1 VVHLGFTAAAVVGVG
16 MALYALTVSRTAR
29 RRIGN
34 IEARL
39 AALRVRERALE
50 RHFESEGAPVR
61 GLLRGLELE
70 SPEELDAAAAR
81 VHTLMDALERDK
93 RELAEA
99 RRAFPEESDAELVEL
114 RARLEKAR
122 REPEADDVQ
131 AELDRLDDE
140 EPPTQP
146 QLAPR
151 ATRHPVE
158 AFAAA
163 ERAGAAWAGL
173 PLEELRQRF
182 VPVLPLYLR
191 SLTGGRALHAHRSEE
206 GWLIRTQRGGGDAA
220 FRELGERLQW
230 ETAVALRLAL
240 LESMSTLRSFPLLL
254 AMDELPLEPESRG
267 ALARA
272 LKRLASVTQV
282 ILIADAPAPWAER
295 GARVHEL

>member
-1 VVHLGFTAAAVVGVG
+1 LI
-16 MALYALTVSRTAR
+16 VSRTAR

-61 GLLRGLELE
+61 GLLRSLELE
-70 SPEELDAAAAR
+70 APEELDAAAGR
-81 VHTLMDALERDK
+81 VRSLMDAVERGK

-99 RRAFPEESDAELVEL
+99 RRAFPEESDAELALL
-114 RARLEKAR
+114 RGRLEQAR
-122 REPEADDVQ
+122 GGAEQGEIE

-146 QLAPR
+146 QLTARPAR
-151 ATRHPVE
+151 NPAE
-158 AFAAA
+158 AFSAA
-163 ERAGAAWAGL
+163 ERAGAAWASL

-182 VPVLPLYLR
+182 AAVLPLYLR
-191 SLTGGRALHAHRSEE
+191 SLTSGRSQHAHHGEE

-220 FRELGERLQW
+220 FRELGERLQRD
-230 ETAVALRLAL
+230 TAVALRLAL
-240 LESMSTLRSFPLLL
+240 LESLTPLRPFPLLL
-254 AMDELPLEPESRG
+254 TTDELPLEAETRG

-272 LKRLASVTQV
+272 LKRLASLTQV